1 MILELPRREAMMSEP
16 KPYTAVLVVGGN
28 AVLVSMTAAS
38 GALRLTDVSG
48 VCLLETRW
56 NDSWDALMAAANEV
70 AHQGPGDD
78 MGALVNALLAR
89 SGGAR

>member
-1 MILELPRREAMMSEP
+1 MSEP

-48 VCLLETRW
+48 ASLLETRW
-56 NDSWDALMAAANEV
+56 NDSWDALMAAANEFC
-70 AHQGPGDD
+70 AHQGPSDD
-78 MGALVNALLAR
+78 MSALVNALLAR